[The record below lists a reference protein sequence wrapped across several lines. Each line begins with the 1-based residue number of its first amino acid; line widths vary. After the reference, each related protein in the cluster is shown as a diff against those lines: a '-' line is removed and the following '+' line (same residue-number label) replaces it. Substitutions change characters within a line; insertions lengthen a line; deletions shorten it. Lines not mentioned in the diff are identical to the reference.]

1 MQLLLFD
8 KMPEESGLNIIERMM
23 RPRNLSE
30 AYRRVKSNGGA
41 PGIDGITVEQLGGQL
56 RLVLPRLTEQLLNGT
71 YHPQPVRT
79 VEIPKPGGGTRKLGI
94 PPALDRL
101 LQQALL
107 QVLDPLFDPEFSKSS
122 FGFRRGMG
130 CHHAVRQAQLHIQQG
145 FRWVVDLDLE
155 KFFDRV
161 NHDIL
166 MDRVARKVKD
176 KQALRLIRRYLEAG
190 ILEGGLVSPTMEGV
204 PQGGPLSPLLSN
216 ILLNDLDQ
224 ELEKRGHR
232 FCRYADDCNVYVKS
246 SSAGQRVMDS
256 LTQFLSR
263 KLRLTVNSRKSA
275 VDRPWKR
282 QFLGFSFLS
291 GRDAKLKMAPDR
303 EKRMKAKTR
312 LLLRAG
318 RGRKVETSLRLL
330 APKIRGWAGYY
341 HLSEVKAAFER
352 FDEWLR
358 RRIRAIYWRQW
369 KRPKTRAK
377 KLMSLGIDRD
387 RAFKSAYNGR
397 GPWWNSGASHM
408 NQAFPTKRLRQ
419 LGFVSILEE
428 SQRLK
433 RPAG

>member
-1 MQLLLFD
+1 
-8 KMPEESGLNIIERMM
+8 
-23 RPRNLSE
+23 
-30 AYRRVKSNGGA
+30 
-41 PGIDGITVEQLGGQL
+41 
-56 RLVLPRLTEQLLNGT
+56 
-71 YHPQPVRT
+71 
-79 VEIPKPGGGTRKLGI
+79 
-94 PPALDRL
+94 
-101 LQQALL
+101 
-107 QVLDPLFDPEFSKSS
+107 
-122 FGFRRGMG
+122 
-130 CHHAVRQAQLHIQQG
+130 
-145 FRWVVDLDLE
+145 
-155 KFFDRV
+155 
-161 NHDIL
+161 
-166 MDRVARKVKD
+166 
-176 KQALRLIRRYLEAG
+176 
-190 ILEGGLVSPTMEGV
+190 
-204 PQGGPLSPLLSN
+204 
-216 ILLNDLDQ
+216 
-224 ELEKRGHR
+224 
-232 FCRYADDCNVYVKS
+232 
-246 SSAGQRVMDS
+246 MDS
-256 LTQFLSR
+256 LTRFLSR

-303 EKRMKAKTR
+303 EKRMKTKTR

-330 APKIRGWAGYY
+330 APIIRGWAGYY
-341 HLSEVKAAFER
+341 PLSEVKAAFGR